1 MTTTSQAPYVGIDV
15 SKTQFD
21 VAIGENGQFFTSSNN
36 SVGINNIVRQMQKA
50 KPALIVVE
58 STGGL
63 ERALVAELYSSGF
76 PIAMVNPG
84 RVREFAKSIGLL
96 AKTDKLDARLL
107 ARYAK
112 AIQPPPTHLPTEEEQ
127 FLSDLMS
134 RRKQVIEM
142 IVAENNRLL
151 STRLALRPRLQQ
163 HIDWLEAEFEKLN
176 QEINEFISNTP
187 AFKIKDEIL
196 QSTPGV
202 GKITSAILLS
212 DLPELGHLNRKK
224 IAALVGVAP
233 FNNDSGRRQGK
244 RRVKGGRIS
253 IRNVL
258 YMATLS
264 AVRFNPVLRK
274 FYNHLLEQGKI
285 KKVALVACM
294 RKLLTMLNAMVR
306 DLQPWQHQLP
316 SVFSLT

>member
-1 MTTTSQAPYVGIDV
+1 MTTTSQTPYVGIDV
-15 SKTQFD
+15 SKTQLD

-36 SVGINNIVRQMQKA
+36 GAGINNIVRQMHKA
-50 KPALIVVE
+50 KPALIIVE

-63 ERALVAELYSSGF
+63 ETALVAELFSSGL
-76 PIAMVNPG
+76 PVALVNPG

-96 AKTDKLDARLL
+96 AKTDKLDAKLL
-107 ARYAK
+107 ARFAE
-112 AIQPPPTHLPTEEEQ
+112 AIKPTPTQLPTEEEQ
-127 FLSDLMS
+127 FLSALMS

-151 STRLALRPRLQQ
+151 STRLELRPRLQE
-163 HIDWLEAEFEKLN
+163 HLDWLEAELEELN
-176 QEINEFISNTP
+176 QQINDFISKTP
-187 AFKIKDEIL
+187 VFKIKDEIL

-233 FNNDSGRRQGK
+233 FNKDSGRRQGK
-244 RRVKGGRIS
+244 RRVKGGRVT

-264 AVRFNPVLRK
+264 AVRYNPVLRK

-306 DLQPWQHQLP
+306 DLRPWEHQLP
-316 SVFSLT
+316 SVFPLT